1 MVLGKNEFYQRDAQE
16 IQLSDPPAVFRNP
29 ERNNGRGA
37 QSSFSYMVD
46 HPDEIRVFH
55 FSADQKPSMILINE
69 MSSVEGWLKMED
81 HLKAHSQF
89 MMREHGARNAGGDP
103 KAFLLDVAVL
113 DGLTSDTFCLVL
125 GTPCWLALSRLWR
138 LGCAGH
144 SPPM

>member
-1 MVLGKNEFYQRDAQE
+1 MGMVLWP
-16 IQLSDPPAVFRNP
+16 QL
-29 ERNNGRGA
+29 RGA
-37 QSSFSYMVD
+37 PLR
-46 HPDEIRVFH
+46 HALE
-55 FSADQKPSMILINE
+55 
-69 MSSVEGWLKMED
+69 
-81 HLKAHSQF
+81 
-89 MMREHGARNAGGDP
+89 NAGGDP